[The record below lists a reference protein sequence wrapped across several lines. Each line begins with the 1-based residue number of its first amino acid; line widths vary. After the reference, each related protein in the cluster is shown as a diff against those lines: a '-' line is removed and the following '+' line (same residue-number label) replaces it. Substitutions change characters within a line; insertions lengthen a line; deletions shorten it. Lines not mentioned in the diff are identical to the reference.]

1 MGLDNVNFSSQC
13 TFLNCM
19 LKFYAITLYTTAA
32 STEHFQPFMKALFNC
47 YQVGLTIFLTV

>member
-19 LKFYAITLYTTAA
+19 LKFYTITLYTTAA